1 MEELMKMSKKII
13 LKTGL
18 NKRAFFVA
26 RALGCNL
33 LEVYYGDYKFNKVE
47 DCKFAAILGNADF
60 SGCENLDISKLKFVK
75 GNLVVNDTA
84 NVSINV
90 EYVGKNVFGVNAVNL
105 NLPNL
110 KEAGEG
116 IYLNDATVRSLESL
130 EEAKVLYA
138 NKHLVE
144 KRSAFVVARSKN
156 INKLDKVKE

>member
-1 MEELMKMSKKII
+1 MCYHIINMEELMKMSKKII

-26 RALGCNL
+26 RALGCNF

-60 SGCENLDISKLKFVK
+60 SGCENLDISKLKFIK

-90 EYVGKNVFGVNAVNL
+90 EYVGKNVFGIN
-105 NLPNL
+105 
-110 KEAGEG
+110 
-116 IYLNDATVRSLESL
+116 RSRRRSSSRPHPFRR
-130 EEAKVLYA
+130 AKQRRR
-138 NKHLVE
+138 E
-144 KRSAFVVARSKN
+144 
-156 INKLDKVKE
+156 